1 MCCNPYGHRAG
12 CDLMTEQQQ
21 EKVGFYRGEGYS
33 PTPFVVLS
41 SLLSTGDAEAPRY
54 DIPG

>member
-1 MCCNPYGHRAG
+1 
-12 CDLMTEQQQ
+12 MTEQQQ

-54 DIPG
+54 DIPGR